1 MPASGSIRR
10 RQARATVDLPQPD
23 SPTMPS
29 ASPGATENDTPS
41 RARTATVF
49 GTGQPRFAL
58 KVLARSRTTS
68 NGSPVVG
75 AVAVMAPS
83 PSSAPGAPARRA
95 AGSAAGAPR
104 ASPFPAGSASGR
116 GRPRAASA
124 RAGPRPGAA
133 P

>member
-75 AVAVMAPS
+75 AVAIMAPS

-95 AGSAAGAPR
+95 AGSAAGGPR
-104 ASPFPAGSASGR
+104 LFRFLAGRAAGS
-116 GRPRAASA
+116 GRPPA
-124 RAGPRPGAA
+124 RPGGAGPGPG
-133 P
+133 

>member
-1 MPASGSIRR
+1 MPLSGSIKR

-23 SPTMPS
+23 SPTMPR

-41 RARTATVF
+41 RALTATVF

-68 NGSPVVG
+68 NASPVEG
-75 AVAVMAPS
+75 AGAVMAPS

-95 AGSAAGAPR
+95 AGSAAGGPRTFPSPPGGGAGGGGPR
-104 ASPFPAGSASGR
+104 ARSAGG
-116 GRPRAASA
+116 G
-124 RAGPRPGAA
+124 
-133 P
+133 